1 MGIIQTVGP
10 DQALIR
16 SGGGT
21 RPKVVVGGR
30 TIVVPIF
37 HRAQRLSLHVMTLV
51 VATSNVYTGEGVAV
65 TVDGVAQV
73 KVARSDEAIRTAAQ
87 QFLGRSEL
95 EIIDVALQTLEG
107 HQRAILGTLTVEE
120 IYRDREKF
128 AAQVRSVASP
138 DLAGMGLEIV
148 SFTIR
153 DIKDPGGY
161 LDALGVR
168 RTAEVRRDA
177 TIGEAEAERDAGI
190 RSAQA
195 LREQEAARYEAETR
209 IAESERGFNVQ
220 KAAYDQ
226 EVNARRAEAELA
238 DELQRAKTQQEIRR
252 EEVEVEVVER
262 TKQIQ
267 LQEQEILRRERE
279 LEATVRKP
287 ADAERYRR
295 ETIAEAERA
304 AVVAE
309 ANGAAESVRQ
319 QGEAQADVIRL
330 TGQAEAEAIRA
341 KGLAEAEA
349 MRTKAE
355 AWKEYGEAAVVQQVL
370 ETLPQVAEAV
380 AKPLARTERIVMF
393 GGGDGA
399 SGPSKLTQDIT
410 RVVAQVPE
418 VVESLTGIDLVGSIR
433 NIPGMET
440 SRPRPVD
447 DEEGEAL
454 EPDQIDP
461 PDGSGGA
468 DQMPPRRP

>member
-370 ETLPQVAEAV
+370 RPCRRSRRRS
-380 AKPLARTERIVMF
+380 PSRWRARNGIVMF